1 MGDFRQEYWSGF
13 TFLPPED
20 LPHPGMEPESPA
32 LQWDSLL
39 SKPPVGIVKKQYREA
54 NNRETKWKNNL
65 HVQSMNQFTIIKLII
80 INT

>member
-1 MGDFRQEYWSGF
+1 MGVFRKEYWSSF
-13 TFLPPED
+13 IFLPPGD

-32 LQWDSLL
+32 LRWDSLL
-39 SKPPVGIVKKQYREA
+39 SEPLVVIIKKQYREA

-65 HVQSMNQFTIIKLII
+65 HVQSMKQFTIIKPMI

>member
-1 MGDFRQEYWSGF
+1 MGVFRQEYWSGF
-13 TFLPPED
+13 TFLPPGD

-32 LQWDSLL
+32 LQWDPLL
-39 SKPPVGIVKKQYREA
+39 SEPPVVIVKKQYREA

-65 HVQSMNQFTIIKLII
+65 HVQSMKQFTIIKLMI